1 MRPFLAVEDATDG
14 WDGTNAPNMHAVE
27 EIMWASLI
35 SAGTFTPKAS
45 DAANG
50 AWSATSGITQSA
62 TALEF
67 NFTDSN
73 VAALKEINIYFVM
86 GQGATPA
93 TSTHLVYKIENCVVN
108 TAGVDFDIDGIATI
122 NWSGMGKII
131 TETDAVPP
139 TVTIKEAI
147 SSTKNFIRNRLTTL
161 GVSATATGDIASSY
175 TLTLTGGSIEFNN
188 NITYLTPETLGVI
201 NQPLAAVTGTRSISG
216 SFTCYLGNHS
226 GGSGALFENLIES
239 TNTITNDFDLT
250 FSIGGASAP
259 KVVMNFPTCH
269 LEIPTHSVEDIISV
283 ETNFHALPST
293 IDGADDAKITYTGA
307 AY

>member
-1 MRPFLAVEDATDG
+1 M
-14 WDGTNAPNMHAVE
+14 
-27 EIMWASLI
+27 
-35 SAGTFTPKAS
+35 
-45 DAANG
+45 
-50 AWSATSGITQSA
+50 
-62 TALEF
+62 
-67 NFTDSN
+67 
-73 VAALKEINIYFVM
+73 
-86 GQGATPA
+86 
-93 TSTHLVYKIENCVVN
+93 
-108 TAGVDFDIDGIATI
+108 
-122 NWSGMGKII
+122 
-131 TETDAVPP
+131 
-139 TVTIKEAI
+139 
-147 SSTKNFIRNRLTTL
+147 